1 MFKIIDRVRV
11 RGGPSLFYETTLKH
25 IATSKYRETYKSM

>member
-1 MFKIIDRVRV
+1 MLQIIGRVKIW
-11 RGGPSLFYETTLKH
+11 GQPPKTTLKH